1 MKCIACLLLFFSLFR
16 IAAAD
21 DDKDHHHHED
31 LTAAQLGTVSFPI
44 SCAPSVQQPFER
56 GVALLHSFWYE
67 EAEKEFQQIAK
78 DDPHCAMAHWG
89 VAMSLW
95 HQLWNHPDAKTVK
108 RGLAETQKAIGLTVV
123 ESSLQAPIPGHSKQV
138 RDHEFAY
145 VSAMLR
151 FYGNSKKLNHEARA
165 KAYSDAMKK
174 VYETYPDDHEGAAFY
189 ALSLLACEPHQDATF
204 ANRKQAAAIL
214 EKLFAIESDH
224 PGVAHYLIHSYD
236 KPQLAQRGL
245 PAARRYAQIAPAAP
259 HALHMPSHIFARS
272 GLWQDDINSNL
283 ASIAATRKMAA
294 MHMSGE
300 GHQFH
305 AMAFLFYAYLQ
316 SGRDAEAKALIEEIR
331 AMPNQHDDMYGKRF
345 DPHAAALAHLS
356 ALYPLE
362 MHDWFTAAAL
372 PPTEVPG
379 TAEYSVT
386 YWARAIGS
394 AHLRKPDD
402 VRQDVAEIESV
413 HRRLVRE
420 KSEFADAVEDD
431 RKAAQAWLA
440 FAESKIDDAVE
451 ALRPIADKEDSVGD
465 EPEGTPAREMIAD
478 MLLEAKRPQQALA
491 EYQTDLKL
499 YPNRFDG
506 LYGAARA
513 AEAAGKR
520 DQATQYYA
528 QLVKNCEGSS
538 SERPELSRAKEL
550 LAKK

>member
-1 MKCIACLLLFFSLFR
+1 MQK
-16 IAAAD
+16 
-21 DDKDHHHHED
+21 
-31 LTAAQLGTVSFPI
+31 
-44 SCAPSVQQPFER
+44 PFER

-108 RGLAETQKAIGLTVV
+108 RGLAETQKAARATKV
-123 ESSLQAPIPGHSKQV
+123 ESSLQAPIPGHSKEV
-138 RDHEFAY
+138 LDRELAY
-145 VSAMLR
+145 ISAMLH

-165 KAYSDAMKK
+165 KAYSDAMNK

-189 ALSLLACEPHQDATF
+189 ALSLLACEPHEDATF

-214 EKLFAIESDH
+214 EKLFAIEPDH

-236 KPQLAQRGL
+236 KPQLAQLGL

-259 HALHMPSHIFARS
+259 HALHMPSHIFARV

-283 ASIAATRKMAA
+283 ASIAATRKAVA

-305 AMAFLFYAYLQ
+305 AMAFLFYAYMQ
-316 SGRDAEAKALIEEIR
+316 SGRDADAKALIEEIR
-331 AMPNQHDDMYGKRF
+331 AMPNRQDDMYGKGF
-345 DPHAAALAHLS
+345 DPHAAALAHLG
-356 ALYPLE
+356 ALYPIE
-362 MHDWFTAAAL
+362 MHDWSTAAAL
-372 PPTEVPG
+372 PPTEVAS
-379 TAEYSVT
+379 TAEYSMT

-394 AHLRKPDD
+394 ARLRKPDE
-402 VRQDVAEIESV
+402 VRKDMAAIESV
-413 HRRLVRE
+413 HKRLVRE

-440 FAESKIDDAVE
+440 FAEGKVDDAVE
-451 ALRPIADKEDSVGD
+451 VLRPIADKEDSVGD

-513 AEAAGKR
+513 AEAAGKQ
-520 DQATQYYA
+520 DQATHYYA

-538 SERPELSRAKEL
+538 AERPELSRAKEL
-550 LAKK
+550 LARK